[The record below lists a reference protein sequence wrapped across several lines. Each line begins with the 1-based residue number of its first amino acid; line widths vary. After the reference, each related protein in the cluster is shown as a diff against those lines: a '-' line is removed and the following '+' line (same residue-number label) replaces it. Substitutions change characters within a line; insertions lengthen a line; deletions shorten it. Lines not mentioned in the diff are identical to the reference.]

1 MDHLLSPQKQ
11 LRQMREGWKN
21 DQVPPLKMAAERVR
35 KEKKKSR
42 HEQEVAIK
50 VNQRICSLLLSPS
63 QR

>member
-35 KEKKKSR
+35 KEKKKVDMNR
-42 HEQEVAIK
+42 K
-50 VNQRICSLLLSPS
+50 WP
-63 QR
+63 